1 MIDPLTALS
10 VASAA
15 VGQIKSLVSAGHD
28 ASQAIGKFAGAFSDV
43 QEAHRRATNPPWYKS
58 FSGSIEEEAAN
69 AFAAKKKL
77 EQMKKDVEQLIS
89 FVHGQKG
96 LEEYKEIIRDIR
108 KRRQEHEY
116 RKQRIKDQIIE
127 WTVGILAVLVGA
139 AIISA
144 ILYFIGKEQGK
155 W

>member
-28 ASQAIGKFAGAFSDV
+28 ASTAIGKFAGAFSDV
-43 QEAHRRATNPPWYKS
+43 QEAHRRATNPPWYRS

-69 AFAAKKKL
+69 AFAAKKQMEKMKKEV
-77 EQMKKDVEQLIS
+77 EQMIS
-89 FVHGQKG
+89 WVHGPSG
-96 LEEYKEIIRDIR
+96 LQEYKEIIRDIR

-116 RKQRIKDQIIE
+116 RKERIKEQIIE
-127 WTVGILAVLVGA
+127 WVVGIIAVLACAALIGWMIYLVG
-139 AIISA
+139 
-144 ILYFIGKEQGK
+144 LKQGR

>member
-15 VGQIKSLVSAGHD
+15 VGQIKSLVSAGQD

-43 QEAHRRATNPPWYKS
+43 QEAHRRATNPPWYRS

-69 AFAAKKKL
+69 AFAARKKM
-77 EQMKKDVEQLIS
+77 EAMKKEVETIIS
-89 FVHGQKG
+89 WMHGPSG
-96 LEEYKEIIRDIR
+96 LQEYKQIIRDIR

-116 RKQRIKDQIIE
+116 RKERIKEQIIE
-127 WTVGILAVLVGA
+127 WTVGIIAVLTGA
-139 AIISA
+139 ALIGWIIW
-144 ILYFIGKEQGK
+144 LVGLEQGR

>member
-15 VGQIKSLVSAGHD
+15 VGQIKSLVSAGQD

-43 QEAHRRATNPPWYKS
+43 QEAHRRATNPPWYRS

-69 AFAAKKKL
+69 AFAARKKM
-77 EQMKKDVEQLIS
+77 EAMKKEVETIIS
-89 FVHGQKG
+89 WMHGPSG
-96 LEEYKEIIRDIR
+96 LQEYKQIIRDIR

-116 RKQRIKDQIIE
+116 RKERIKEQIIE
-127 WTVGILAVLVGA
+127 WIVGIIAVLAGA
-139 AIISA
+139 ALFGWLIW
-144 ILYFIGKEQGK
+144 LVGLKQGR